1 MSKTIDVALIGGGI
15 MSATLGTLLQRL
27 DPDLSIEVY
36 ERLGEVA
43 VESSNPWNNA
53 GTGHAALCELNY
65 TPEAK
70 DGTVTAAKA
79 VGINEQFQQSR
90 QFWSALV
97 EEGFLPEPEQFI
109 VPTPH
114 MSFVWGDDNVDYL
127 RRRYEALKDEPLF
140 LGMRFSTDPKQI
152 AKWAPALMVGRDKD
166 QRVAATY
173 SSAGTDVN
181 FGALTKLL
189 LQGINQRGAQVYLDT
204 SVRSLKRGKDGIW
217 TIKLRNEIGNA
228 TREVRAKFVFVGAGG
243 GALSLLQKSGIKEAH
258 GFGGFP
264 ITGQFLR
271 CDNPEVVARHDAKV
285 YGKASVGA
293 PPMSVPH
300 LDTRVVD
307 GKPAL
312 LFGPFAGWN
321 SKFLKTGSYFDLFA
335 SLRLHN
341 LYPMI
346 RAGLAN
352 FDLVGYLL
360 GEIFSTREKQLDALR
375 QFYPDLDPDD
385 WYLIDA
391 GQRVQVMKK
400 DDEKGGVLQF
410 GTELVTGADGSIA
423 GLLGASPG
431 ASTAVPIMLQLLEKC
446 FDDRVD
452 GWRDELSKLVPS
464 WGTSLNDD
472 FDAAV
477 ASMTHTADVL
487 DLAPVDP
494 DAKPDDVSVVES
506 ADADGE
512 FEVEVS
518 EATAGSSLFG
528 SDSEEKADDVEE
540 GADDMETPAADADIA
555 TDEATDAEAE
565 QEAAESAD
573 ADERKQ

>member
-15 MSATLGTLLQRL
+15 MSATLGAMLQRL
-27 DPDLSIEVY
+27 DSDLSIEVY
-36 ERLGEVA
+36 ERLGDVA

-70 DGTVTAAKA
+70 DGTISSAKA
-79 VGINEQFQQSR
+79 VSINEQFQQSR
-90 QFWSALV
+90 QFWSALI
-97 EEGFLPEPEQFI
+97 EEGLLPEPEQFI

-114 MSFVWGDDNVDYL
+114 MSFVWGEDNVEYL
-127 RRRYEALKDEPLF
+127 RRRYEALKNEPLF
-140 LGMRFSTDPKQI
+140 HGMRFSTDPKQI
-152 AKWAPALMVGRDKD
+152 AEWAPALMVGRAKD
-166 QRVAATY
+166 EKVAATY
-173 SSAGTDVN
+173 SAAGTDVN
-181 FGALTKLL
+181 FGALAELL
-189 LQGINQRGAQVYLDT
+189 LRGINERGAQVYLGT
-204 SVRSLKRGKDGIW
+204 SVTKLKRGKDGVW
-217 TIKLRNEIGNA
+217 TLTLRNENGKA
-228 TREVRAKFVFVGAGG
+228 TRKVQAKFVFVGAGG
-243 GALSLLQKSGIKEAH
+243 GALSLLQKSGIKEAR

-271 CDNPEVVARHDAKV
+271 CDNPEVVARHNAKV

-312 LFGPFAGWN
+312 LFGPYAGWN
-321 SKFLKTGSYFDLFA
+321 SKFLKTGSYFDLFG
-335 SLRLHN
+335 SLRFHN

-360 GEIFSTREKQLDALR
+360 GEVFSTREKQLQALR

-400 DDEKGGVLQF
+400 DAEKGGVLQF
-410 GTELVTGADGSIA
+410 GTELVTGADGTIA

-446 FDDRVD
+446 FSDRVD
-452 GWRDELSKLVPS
+452 GWRDELKKLVPS
-464 WGTSLNDD
+464 WGESLNADPE
-472 FDAAV
+472 AAM
-477 ASMTHTADVL
+477 ASMVRTAEVL
-487 DLAPVDP
+487 HLAPIDP
-494 DAKPDDVSVVES
+494 DATPDDTTVVAGASDE
-506 ADADGE
+506 DI
-512 FEVEVS
+512 EVEITES
-518 EATAGSSLFG
+518 KAGSSFFG
-528 SDSEEKADDVEE
+528 SEEESEGSAAADDAESD
-540 GADDMETPAADADIA
+540 ADAADADETA
-555 TDEATDAEAE
+555 VE
-565 QEAAESAD
+565 D
-573 ADERKQ
+573 ADEDADIAVDERK